1 MKTPFSSRVK
11 RFIGVTICS
20 LLVIVGL
27 GVLSSVFGFS
37 GVGVMSFILFMIAMW
52 PTFLCSHFLPED
64 SPSFVALLLFAA
76 SVLFWPVLIDL
87 YFVLK
92 RK

>member
-1 MKTPFSSRVK
+1 MKTPLSSRVK
-11 RFIGVTICS
+11 RFIGVTLCS

-27 GVLSSVFGFS
+27 GVLSSVFEFT
-37 GVGVMSFILFMIAMW
+37 GVGVISFVLFMIAMW

-64 SPSFVALLLFAA
+64 SSYFVAGLLFAA
-76 SVLFWPVLIDL
+76 SVLFWPVLVDL
-87 YFVLK
+87 CFVLK